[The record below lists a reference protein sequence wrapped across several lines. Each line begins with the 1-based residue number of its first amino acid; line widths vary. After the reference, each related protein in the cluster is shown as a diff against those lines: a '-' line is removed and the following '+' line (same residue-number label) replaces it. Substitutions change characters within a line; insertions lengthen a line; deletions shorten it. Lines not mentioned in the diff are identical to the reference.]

1 MRHPSVYLD
10 TNIVIRLIEYR
21 DEEVQAFLRSIH
33 TRDGMVVSSELT
45 PAEALV
51 LPIKE
56 RDHELVAHYEDFLS
70 TEVGIVIVPVSRT
83 VLRRCAELRA
93 EFGGRTPDAIH
104 VASAIEPEC
113 QYFLTADRRIRAPT
127 TLEMLDIG
135 TLQDWSASP

>member
-1 MRHPSVYLD
+1 MDHPSVYLD

-21 DEEVQAFLRSIH
+21 DEEVQAFLRSVH
-33 TRDGMVVSSELT
+33 ARNGMVVSSEVTL
-45 PAEALV
+45 AEVLV
-51 LPIKE
+51 LPIKD
-56 RDHELVAHYEDFLS
+56 RDHELVAHYEGFL
-70 TEVGIVIVPVSRT
+70 TTGDGIVIVPVGRT

-104 VASAIEPEC
+104 VASAIEAEC

-135 TLQDWSASP
+135 TLPDWNTLP